1 MILLVVVRS
10 FGPYR
15 IGDVVRDEAEVE
27 RVLASEHAGHVVRI
41 KPAEEV

>member
-1 MILLVVVRS
+1 MIILVVVRS

-15 IGDVVRDEAEVE
+15 VGDLVRDAAEVD

-41 KPAEEV
+41 EPGEEV